1 VAIVA
6 KNIPRAYTVWAMSAP
21 IEPKLGRILHIAL
34 PIVVSNAS
42 YTAMLFIDRLFL
54 SRVGKHELA
63 AAMSGGMT
71 AFVVMSFFIGLIG
84 YAAALVAQYYG
95 AGRHEMCTRAT
106 TQALY
111 LALASYPLVLACI
124 PLVDD
129 FFALTGQDPELTAPA
144 TVYGET
150 LLWGGIFVSVRT
162 ALSSFFV
169 GLGRTRIVMAAHV
182 TGTLVTVPLNYA
194 LIFGHFGVPALGIWG
209 AALGTIG
216 GSASSCLLLGVFY
229 LAEIRGAFK
238 VQRPLRFAPD
248 IARRLLRFGLPAGA
262 EPCLNWCAFNIFVQV
277 MHAYG
282 ADTAAAATIAFN
294 FDTIAFVPLMGL
306 GAAATTVVG
315 QHLGARDP
323 AGAMRSTALILR
335 MGWLYALAMM
345 ALFLA
350 GADLLVRIFAS
361 GFADPDGEIA
371 DMAAAML
378 RLLTLYTLANAS
390 KLILGGS
397 LRAAGDTRWLMG
409 VSVALHW
416 AMAIGVYLLAHV
428 VAVDP
433 YVAWFTLIVM
443 NNGQVLAAWYRYRSG
458 VWQAIRLID

>member
-1 VAIVA
+1 
-6 KNIPRAYTVWAMSAP
+6 
-21 IEPKLGRILHIAL
+21 
-34 PIVVSNAS
+34 
-42 YTAMLFIDRLFL
+42 
-54 SRVGKHELA
+54 
-63 AAMSGGMT
+63 
-71 AFVVMSFFIGLIG
+71 
-84 YAAALVAQYYG
+84 
-95 AGRHEMCTRAT
+95 
-106 TQALY
+106 
-111 LALASYPLVLACI
+111 
-124 PLVDD
+124 
-129 FFALTGQDPELTAPA
+129 
-144 TVYGET
+144 
-150 LLWGGIFVSVRT
+150 
-162 ALSSFFV
+162 
-169 GLGRTRIVMAAHV
+169 
-182 TGTLVTVPLNYA
+182 
-194 LIFGHFGVPALGIWG
+194 
-209 AALGTIG
+209 
-216 GSASSCLLLGVFY
+216 
-229 LAEIRGAFK
+229 
-238 VQRPLRFAPD
+238 
-248 IARRLLRFGLPAGA
+248 
-262 EPCLNWCAFNIFVQV
+262 

-361 GFADPDGEIA
+361 VFADPDGEIA

-433 YVAWFTLIVM
+433 YVAWFALIAM

>member
-1 VAIVA
+1 
-6 KNIPRAYTVWAMSAP
+6 M
-21 IEPKLGRILHIAL
+21 
-34 PIVVSNAS
+34 
-42 YTAMLFIDRLFL
+42 
-54 SRVGKHELA
+54 
-63 AAMSGGMT
+63 
-71 AFVVMSFFIGLIG
+71 
-84 YAAALVAQYYG
+84 
-95 AGRHEMCTRAT
+95 
-106 TQALY
+106 
-111 LALASYPLVLACI
+111 
-124 PLVDD
+124 VDD

-144 TVYGET
+144 TVYGQT

-169 GLGRTRIVMAAHV
+169 GLGRTRIVMVAHV

-216 GSASSCLLLGVFY
+216 GSASSCVLLGVFY

-238 VQRPLRFAPD
+238 VERPLRFALD

-315 QHLGARDP
+315 QHLGARDQ

-458 VWQAIRLID
+458 ALQAIRLID